1 MRTAIFLGL
10 LMLAKAVRE
19 DVHENTATG
28 MAIIVTIMM
37 IMDLIEFV
45 KKIND
50 E

>member
-10 LMLAKAVRE
+10 LMLAKAIQH

-28 MAIIVTIMM
+28 MAILVSIMM
-37 IMDLIEFV
+37 VMDLIEFV
-45 KKIND
+45 KKLND